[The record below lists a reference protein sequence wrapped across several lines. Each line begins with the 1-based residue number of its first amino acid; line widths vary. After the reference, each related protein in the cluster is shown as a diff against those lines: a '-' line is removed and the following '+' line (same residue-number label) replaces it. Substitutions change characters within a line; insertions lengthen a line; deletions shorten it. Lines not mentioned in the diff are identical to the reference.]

1 MKKVIIWIIIVIVGA
16 FIALKYYLPE
26 RKSIVDY
33 GDQQEIF
40 DYYRKE
46 ENKITEE
53 EEKQYLENIRN
64 ELGIVFVRN
73 SEIDE
78 LGIDDVFIK
87 YNINENEEM
96 WGVEDDSYGG
106 ILKYYNELDIEEFN
120 KLQSEEPTSY
130 IETNNLADMRVL
142 LARER
147 FDWKTANVDKVIDIA
162 ERDKNV
168 TYKATLDWSNVI
180 ELSEVP
186 KEYVIDSFATY
197 VDDNENITCYVSF
210 KEK

>member
-33 GDQQEIF
+33 DDQQEIF

-96 WGVEDDSYGG
+96 WGVEDDSYVG

-147 FDWKTANVDKVIDIA
+147 FDWETANVDKVIDIA